1 MVAKRKPSPAV
12 KKLTSKDTA
21 PAKKKA
27 AKKAVVVARKA
38 TKNPWRLSA

>member
-12 KKLTSKDTA
+12 KKLASKAAA

-27 AKKAVVVARKA
+27 AKQSGGR
-38 TKNPWRLSA
+38 RS